1 MSNNIYEKD
10 AIILAPLSGFTD
22 LAYRRSAR
30 RHGCFYAFTE
40 MIDAGALVFGN
51 EKTLKMS
58 KRGEDEPWLGVQIVG
73 SDHDTLKKA
82 VKILN
87 KGDYQVLDFNLG
99 CPAPKVVRKN
109 EGSKLAEDIPRAVEA
124 FKVIADNAELPVSA
138 KIRILSEE
146 DIEPTLQLATQLE
159 QAGAQAITIHGR
171 IRKNFY
177 AGPVFSDIIKTIK
190 ETLKIGV
197 IANGG
202 VHNYSDYMNLKTSTS
217 CDKIMLARGAM
228 GNPWIFSELT
238 DQNYIPPSPIEIA
251 DEIETHVLDMVD
263 FYGLKLGLTISRK
276 VILDYMSGRGFPRI
290 LKTEV
295 VKIADKEDLRRF
307 TNKLREGP
315 SERYK
320 IWLKTNPALK
330 RQMTINTEQNS
341 TDKII
346 LNKNIT

>member
-1 MSNNIYEKD
+1 MSNNIYKKN
-10 AIILAPLSGFTD
+10 AVILAPLSGFTD
-22 LAYRRSAR
+22 LPYRRSAR

-40 MIDAGALVFGN
+40 MIDAGALVFDN
-51 EKTLKMS
+51 KKTLKMS
-58 KRGEDEPWLGVQIVG
+58 IRGEDEPWLGVQIVG
-73 SDHDTLKKA
+73 SELETLKKA

-87 KGDYQVLDFNLG
+87 KGNYQVLDFNLG

-109 EGSKLAEDIPRAVEA
+109 EGSKLAEDIPKAVDA
-124 FKVIADNAELPVSA
+124 FKVIADNAALPVSA

-146 DIEPTLQLATQLE
+146 NIESTLQLATKLE

-171 IRKNFY
+171 MRKNFY
-177 AGPVFSDIIKTIK
+177 SGPVFYNIIKTIK
-190 ETLKIGV
+190 ETLKIDI

-202 VHNYSDYMNLKTSTS
+202 VHNYSDYINIKNSTS

-238 DQNYIPPSPIEIA
+238 DDNYIPPSPIEIA
-251 DEIETHVLDMVD
+251 DEIETHVLDMIE

-276 VILDYMSGRGFPRI
+276 IILDYMSGRGFPRI

-295 VKIADKEDLRRF
+295 VKIADKEDLKRF
-307 TNKLREGP
+307 TDKLRKGP

-320 IWLKTNPALK
+320 SWLKTNPKLK
-330 RQMTINTEQNS
+330 RQMTINTALNS

-346 LNKNIT
+346 